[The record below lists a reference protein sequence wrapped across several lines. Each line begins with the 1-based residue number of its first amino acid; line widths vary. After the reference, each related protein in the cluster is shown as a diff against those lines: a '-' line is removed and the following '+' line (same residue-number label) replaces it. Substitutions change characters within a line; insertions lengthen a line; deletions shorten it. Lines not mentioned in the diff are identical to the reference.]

1 MDHLTKS
8 KRSENMSRIK
18 NKNTTPEIA
27 VRKTLHSMGY
37 RYRLHS
43 ASVYGKPDI
52 VIKTK
57 RKAVFVHGCFWH
69 RHKNCSLATKPK
81 TNTSYWEKKFQTNI
95 ARDKKVQERLDKEN
109 WKFLIIWE
117 CEIKDKT
124 ELKKKLTKFMEL

>member
-18 NKNTTPEIA
+18 NKNTTPEII
-27 VRKTLHSMGY
+27 VRKILHSMGY
-37 RYRLHS
+37 RYRLHT

-69 RHKNCSLATKPK
+69 RHSNCNLATTPK

-95 ARDKKVQERLDKEN
+95 ARDKIVQEHLSKEN
-109 WKFLIIWE
+109 WTFLIIWE
-117 CEIKDKT
+117 CEIKDKA
-124 ELKKKLTKFMEL
+124 ELKKKLSKFMKL

>member
-69 RHKNCSLATKPK
+69 RHNNCNLATKPK

-124 ELKKKLTKFMEL
+124 ELKKKLSKFMKL

>member
-69 RHKNCSLATKPK
+69 RHKNCSLATTPK

-124 ELKKKLTKFMEL
+124 ELKKKLSKFMKL

>member
-1 MDHLTKS
+1 
-8 KRSENMSRIK
+8 MSRIK

-69 RHKNCSLATKPK
+69 RHKNCSLATTPK

-124 ELKKKLTKFMEL
+124 ELKKKLSKFMKL

>member
-69 RHKNCSLATKPK
+69 RHKNCSLATTPK
-81 TNTSYWEKKFQTNI
+81 KNTSYWEKKFQTNI
-95 ARDKKVQERLDKEN
+95 ARDKKVQERLNKEN
-109 WKFLIIWE
+109 WKF
-117 CEIKDKT
+117 
-124 ELKKKLTKFMEL
+124 